1 MNDIQQSLYQTM
13 QQFAETAVKNSKST
27 LTIQAVLEEVVD
39 ESSKAYKVKYM
50 GSSFEAYATS
60 NIVFKVGD
68 PVYVLIP
75 EGDFSQKKIILGTTN
90 LSGEIFIEDTEV
102 VNKYYPISDN
112 LFTID
117 NNIIQLSSYKDTNS
131 EDQPITN
138 YSDFADM
145 FVAYMSKYNTFSFS
159 ALFKTNLAKEQQ
171 SKGNYGLTLKIPV
184 IRNSADSGER
194 ESDWVLVTLDVNKML
209 GNPYG
214 LTDWTP
220 QTVIFTLDKE
230 LEYDRTKVPQFTYF
244 CHGFNH
250 DPNKENI
257 IDIEIKDLNLSVMNV
272 LSSDDYNGYS
282 LTLKASEGEY
292 FTENLSETKT
302 ITPTFRIKG
311 KITSITE
318 NTCQM
323 YWFKEDLQVQ
333 IGEEGFNAYGGL
345 GWRLLN
351 PGDPSQFTLK
361 VNKDD
366 FISEKKY
373 KCVLIYKEIQI
384 SSIITLKNLTNAN
397 FVELTSA
404 TGTNQYVKNVGKV
417 RLRVTTRSEGVT
429 DAEDNIERIS
439 YQWLIF
445 NQEFQPVTEYLDS
458 IKQTE
463 NTRLTEDGEFVAEF
477 SYPVS
482 YINNL
487 NEFVCSVYYKN
498 TEDELIEL
506 GSDSLIIS
514 TIDPSEDE
522 DKEGMFLSIID
533 GDRLYKYDVNGN
545 SPLSPS
551 YLGPTSSMINAVP
564 ALSFRLIKENG
575 IELSESEYEQVSA
588 TWIIPKDSMFTYSDN
603 SAFDA
608 ESNSYIVHKTG
619 NVPLAYGIAKR
630 FDFKKM
636 GSTIK
641 LKVDFLGT
649 VTTAFTNI
657 TFTKEGQLG
666 TNGTAYS
673 AQIVWGGNGAEDS
686 LPYGQ
691 IKDGKEQ
698 KLKFLY
704 NIADGTLS
712 YYKDTGYIQWGEDGV
727 NPLYVKV
734 WEDDEELKAGY
745 TVNFSMFDEKNTN
758 PCFTIDNDGKIS
770 RALDKDDNI
779 VPIEMDKIY
788 VNIVQAEIT
797 LDSETL
803 AGTPQKVYCYYPIE
817 LTIVNSSDTP
827 KPAIREGYSEVM
839 YAADG
844 TNPQYDSSRPFIA
857 TLDEVD
863 VSSGEVTWS
872 ASPHFTYSTKDGADV
887 APAFAPK
894 PKNKYDDGITL
905 NYVKISTDNAVHIN
919 PIIFY
924 YNRYGM
930 NNFNA
935 WDGNKVEVNDGYLL
949 APQMGAGVKEEDNSF
964 TGVVM
969 GQKNILDSTVDPP
982 AANAQ
987 LGLFGYNKGN
997 QTFKLSS
1004 NNGSAIFGTSNGG
1017 QIIIDPTQDRA
1028 LLYSSNLFNSDKK
1041 WLDAGTGLPTQS
1053 AYEDVNE
1060 LLSTGKV
1067 SNNDNIQ
1074 NAGMVIDLTT
1084 PGIAF
1089 GSGKFR
1095 VDAEGNLYAGRTDDG
1110 IEINGAES
1118 YIRFNKDIGR
1128 IYSGK
1133 HSSLDSKANGF
1144 FLNNTGLSIGA
1155 KFFVTNDGILK
1166 VGPRKSG
1173 VESVAE
1179 ADRNCWVI
1187 NGSEYKYVRD
1197 SAGYLIPLN
1206 AIPIQVPKGAFPI
1219 MYPQGAT
1226 RILNEDGTP
1235 KRNERYN
1242 YVYEEDAEGNILC
1255 DRLQPDGTIV
1265 SNTGVGTI
1273 IYETIS
1279 DYDDRIKYERNEYE
1293 ELVYEQDSEGNI
1305 YCNRIQ
1311 LDAYQR
1317 EIEVENTTEGRIIYT
1332 DEIMVGE
1339 DNQTLYKRN
1348 EKGNIIWIEGG
1359 VSTTAVLDS
1368 NGEYILDSNGAPIGD
1383 DYAGIMGEYESE
1395 EDIVYLT
1402 EENPYSYIGQGLDRF
1417 ASALYRTNPSRS
1429 VYIGSDGISLG
1440 RYFSVNESGNLVAR
1454 SGTFD
1459 YVIVD
1464 GCRSDTISVVTD
1476 VNLQA
1481 IITNGNIL
1489 NLTLSYG
1496 CVDIVTCPASYRE
1509 EKGITLPVI
1518 LPASAGNSA
1527 AMLYKVATF
1536 EKVTDDLPQ
1545 FS

>member
-1 MNDIQQSLYQTM
+1 
-13 QQFAETAVKNSKST
+13 
-27 LTIQAVLEEVVD
+27 
-39 ESSKAYKVKYM
+39 
-50 GSSFEAYATS
+50 
-60 NIVFKVGD
+60 
-68 PVYVLIP
+68 
-75 EGDFSQKKIILGTTN
+75 
-90 LSGEIFIEDTEV
+90 
-102 VNKYYPISDN
+102 
-112 LFTID
+112 
-117 NNIIQLSSYKDTNS
+117 
-131 EDQPITN
+131 
-138 YSDFADM
+138 
-145 FVAYMSKYNTFSFS
+145 
-159 ALFKTNLAKEQQ
+159 
-171 SKGNYGLTLKIPV
+171 
-184 IRNSADSGER
+184 
-194 ESDWVLVTLDVNKML
+194 L

-292 FTENLSETKT
+292 FTESLSGVKT

-311 KITSITE
+311 KVTSITE
-318 NTCQM
+318 STCQM

-384 SSIITLKNLTNAN
+384 SSIITLKNLTNVN

-404 TGTNQYVKNVGKV
+404 TGTNQYVKNIGKV

-429 DAEDNIERIS
+429 NTEDNIERIS

-463 NTRLTEDGEFVAEF
+463 NTRLTEDNEFVAEF

-588 TWIIPKDSMFTYSDN
+588 TWTIPKDSMFTYSDN

-704 NIADGTLS
+704 NTADGTLS

-727 NPLYVKV
+727 NPLFVKV

-770 RALDKDDNI
+770 RVLDKNDNVI
-779 VPIEMDKIY
+779 PIEIDKIY

-844 TNPQYDSSRPFIA
+844 TNPQYDSSRPFVA

-872 ASPHFTYSTKDGADV
+872 VSPHFTYQTKDGADV

-1041 WLDAGTGLPTQS
+1041 WLDANTGLPTQS
-1053 AYEDVNE
+1053 AYEDINE

-1095 VDAEGNLYAGRTDDG
+1095 VDAEGNLYAGGTEG
-1110 IEINGAES
+1110 IEINGKEN
-1118 YIRFNKDIGR
+1118 YIRFDSENGKIFSGGHNELNSKKD
-1128 IYSGK
+1128 
-1133 HSSLDSKANGF
+1133 GF
-1144 FLNNTGLSIGA
+1144 FLNNNGFSIG
-1155 KFFVTNDGILK
+1155 KNFYVTVDGVVK
-1166 VGPRKSG
+1166 VGPRNTDSDNPDII
-1173 VESVAE
+1173 
-1179 ADRNCWVI
+1179 DRNCWVI
-1187 NGSEYKYVRD
+1187 NGSEYRIIYDGAGEPIIKNTILKYIPVG
-1197 SAGYLIPLN
+1197 AKPLLIPQN
-1206 AIPIQVPKGAFPI
+1206 AIKVID
-1219 MYPQGAT
+1219 AT
-1226 RILNEDGTP
+1226 TG
-1235 KRNERYN
+1235 N
-1242 YVYEEDAEGNILC
+1242 YVYTNRGGYLYETDENGNVLC
-1255 DRLQPDGTIV
+1255 DRRQADGTIV
-1265 SNTGVGTI
+1265 HGGVGEI
-1273 IYETIS
+1273 IYETDENGS
-1279 DYDDRIKYERNEYE
+1279 FKYERNEYDE
-1293 ELVYEQDSEGNI
+1293 IIFEHDEDNNI
-1305 YCNRIQ
+1305 YCTR
-1311 LDAYQR
+1311 LAVTFDGSYER
-1317 EIEVENTTEGRIIYT
+1317 KEDTTEGDILYSSIQ
-1332 DEIMVGE
+1332 MVGSRGQ
-1339 DNQTLYKRN
+1339 NLYERN
-1348 EKGNIIWIEGG
+1348 ENGNIIWIIPEKM
-1359 VSTTAVLDS
+1359 SYIRDS
-1368 NGEYILDSNGAPIGD
+1368 NNLPINDSLDRGILNYEDNPNAYGEYT
-1383 DYAGIMGEYESE
+1383 E
-1395 EDIVYLT
+1395 EDLENKDIYEI
-1402 EENPYSYIGQGLDRF
+1402 EEMPNSYIGQGINKFHYATYAWKDPDMDGW
-1417 ASALYRTNPSRS
+1417 SETVPSVNPSNS
-1429 VYIGSDGISLG
+1429 AYIGTDGICLG
-1440 RYFSVNESGNLVAR
+1440 KNFSVDYKGNLIAGYGRFNSLYLDGYR
-1454 SGTFD
+1454 SETFK
-1459 YVIVD
+1459 VITGISFMPTIQTSVD
-1464 GCRSDTISVVTD
+1464 GKS
-1476 VNLQA
+1476 
-1481 IITNGNIL
+1481 IL
-1489 NLTLSYG
+1489 SLTLSYDSKDIIA
-1496 CVDIVTCPASYRE
+1496 CVRRNLENVAIGA
-1509 EKGITLPVI
+1509 TLP
-1518 LPASAGNSA
+1518 LPEINDPGAGTGYGINGGTICE
-1527 AMLYKVATF
+1527 LVTYEVETF
-1536 EKVTDDLPQ
+1536 DIPQ
-1545 FS
+1545 VEVPIP